1 MPIDRDRICPEHSPK
16 FSKDTRERNKERMAA
31 FEGLLPDVKEAQ
43 AGPFRHLCPYCIYEK
58 AKKKGYDAGY
68 ARGLIEGK
76 VEAGEK
82 IKNLILS

>member
-1 MPIDRDRICPEHSPK
+1 
-16 FSKDTRERNKERMAA
+16 MAA

-58 AKKKGYDAGY
+58 AKKKGYDTGY
-68 ARGLIEGK
+68 AQGLIEGK